1 MPKIKSK
8 IANKQAHSQTI
19 RQSTMTD
26 QGPPTS
32 KRKLDFLASP
42 PRTPSLA
49 KASAAAAA
57 NVAAT
62 STSAIAATATSTTV
76 RRNLLDVS
84 GARERSSRD
93 EIHGNISMEP
103 ALTAI
108 IDTPYFQRLRQVRQL
123 GATHW
128 VSQDEN
134 FFPFRRSTVF
144 LLVAEPMN

>member
-1 MPKIKSK
+1 
-8 IANKQAHSQTI
+8 
-19 RQSTMTD
+19 MTD

-32 KRKLDFLASP
+32 KRKLDFLSSP

-49 KASAAAAA
+49 KAAATAA
-57 NVAAT
+57 NGAAT
-62 STSAIAATATSTTV
+62 STAIAATAASTSATV

-128 VSQDEN
+128 VSQVKSSCLSQLKLSSKMN
-134 FFPFRRSTVF
+134 RFF
-144 LLVAEPMN
+144 LQAERMI

>member
-1 MPKIKSK
+1 
-8 IANKQAHSQTI
+8 
-19 RQSTMTD
+19 MTE

-32 KRKLDFLASP
+32 KRKLDFLSSP

-49 KASAAAAA
+49 KA
-57 NVAAT
+57 AAT
-62 STSAIAATATSTTV
+62 STAIAATATSTSATV

-128 VSQDEN
+128 VS
-134 FFPFRRSTVF
+134 RVKSSC
-144 LLVAEPMN
+144 LS

>member
-1 MPKIKSK
+1 
-8 IANKQAHSQTI
+8 
-19 RQSTMTD
+19 MTE

-32 KRKLDFLASP
+32 KRKLDFLSSP

-49 KASAAAAA
+49 KTAAAAA
-57 NVAAT
+57 DRSAAT
-62 STSAIAATATSTTV
+62 STPTTV

-128 VSQDEN
+128 VSEVEIYER
-134 FFPFRRSTVF
+134 FFCW
-144 LLVAEPMN
+144 